1 MNTLLAAIVTSTLL
15 VSAAGTERSI
25 DSLDGLKIL
34 RAAED
39 AIDVG
44 GESPAAVAEA
54 KVLYVRAAATE
65 PRLRR
70 SAILGLLVIE
80 TDANT
85 RRRLRDLLADT
96 ASPMIPISAARI
108 AARPPHRNEDVL
120 AACRSLA
127 SWRRGNPRRLDEA
140 MKIPSQRD
148 LLRYY
153 EHYLPAGLDGLL
165 AEERGRRRRL
175 TDAELRGTLRM
186 ELSLLGGRRGWAAE
200 AVATNRQPIGGGG
213 GSDIADIMG
222 VDLGTGE

>member
-1 MNTLLAAIVTSTLL
+1 MNALLAVLLSSVLL
-15 VSAAGTERSI
+15 VSATATER
-25 DSLDGLKIL
+25 DLDPGDGLTMI
-34 RAAED
+34 RSAED
-39 AIDVG
+39 VLDVG
-44 GESPAAVAEA
+44 GGSPAAVAEA
-54 KVLYVRAAATE
+54 KALYVRAAAVE

-85 RRRLRDLLADT
+85 RRRLRDILAAT
-96 ASPMIPISAARI
+96 ASPMIPISAAGI
-108 AARPPHRNEDVL
+108 AARPPHRDEDVL

-127 SWRRGNPRRLDEA
+127 SWRRGNPRRLDDA
-140 MKIPSQRD
+140 MKVPAHRD

-175 TDAELRGTLRM
+175 TDTELRGTLRM
-186 ELSLLGGRRGWAAE
+186 ELAMLGGRRGWAAE
-200 AVATNRQPIGGGG
+200 VVATNRQPIGGGG

-222 VDLGTGE
+222 VDLLSGE

>member
-1 MNTLLAAIVTSTLL
+1 M
-15 VSAAGTERSI
+15 
-25 DSLDGLKIL
+25 
-34 RAAED
+34 
-39 AIDVG
+39 
-44 GESPAAVAEA
+44 AEA
-54 KVLYVRAAATE
+54 KALYVRAAAVE

-85 RRRLRDLLADT
+85 RRRLRDILAAT
-96 ASPMIPISAARI
+96 ASPMIPISAAGI
-108 AARPPHRNEDVL
+108 AARPPHRDEDVL

-127 SWRRGNPRRLDEA
+127 SWRRGNPRRLDDA
-140 MKIPSQRD
+140 MKVLSQRD

-175 TDAELRGTLRM
+175 TDTELRGTLRM
-186 ELSLLGGRRGWAAE
+186 ELAMLGGRRGWAAE
-200 AVATNRQPIGGGG
+200 VVATNRQPIGGGG

-222 VDLGTGE
+222 VDLLSGE